1 METVKLSRIVKELT
15 PELFPFLTQKELES
29 QIVLRN
35 GLKALEAQDA
45 LEIVQFSIF
54 EYQKNAFIQ

>member
-1 METVKLSRIVKELT
+1 MELT
-15 PELFPFLTQKELES
+15 PELFPFLTEKELDS

-35 GLKALEAQDA
+35 GMRALEAQDA

-54 EYQKNAFIQ
+54 EYQKDALIH